1 MLVASA
7 LCFYSS
13 DGRGGGGGRA
23 KRGEGKG
30 EEARGQKKKKGRG
43 EETDS
48 GMGFTNF
55 IACSGELNIPSSNIQ
70 IALGFRQ
77 EIFY

>member
-43 EETDS
+43 EEKVWDPPMSLSVWETWKIHT
-48 GMGFTNF
+48 F
-55 IACSGELNIPSSNIQ
+55 A
-70 IALGFRQ
+70 
-77 EIFY
+77 